1 MAIERQV
8 TSLDGRMV
16 YSGCF
21 QITSG
26 SCLKGPIFV
35 GLLAALPLEVF
46 LSGCWNLP
54 PQIHP
59 P

>member
-16 YSGCF
+16 YSGCL

-26 SCLKGPIFV
+26 SNLHKSI
-35 GLLAALPLEVF
+35 LLNDRTNTWSSITYHYRKYDA
-46 LSGCWNLP
+46 
-54 PQIHP
+54 
-59 P
+59 